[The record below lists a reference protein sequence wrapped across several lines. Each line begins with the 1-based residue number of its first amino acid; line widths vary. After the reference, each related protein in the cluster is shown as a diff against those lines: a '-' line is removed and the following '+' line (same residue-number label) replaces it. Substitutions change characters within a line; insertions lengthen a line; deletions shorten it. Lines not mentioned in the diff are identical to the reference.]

1 MPCAVVVLL
10 VAACSGGTEPAD
22 TNDERAAGEVHL
34 AYVEAGR
41 AKLRTVPEAATWYI
55 ETWYDSTGL
64 GQLDPAVWQT
74 RLDRACAQ
82 EFWANPGVLR
92 SLGDEFVSS
101 DFVAP
106 IRTPDMG
113 PVEMGNAYD
122 ALWVMAL
129 NYCREIIP
137 PEVIGGDP
145 PDLVPGG

>member
-1 MPCAVVVLL
+1 MGAVVVLS
-10 VAACSGGTEPAD
+10 VAAFSGGTEPAD

-34 AYVEAGR
+34 AYVEAAR
-41 AKLRTVPEAATWYI
+41 AKLQTLPEPVRWNI
-55 ETWYDSTGL
+55 ETWYNSTGL
-64 GQLDPAVWQT
+64 AQLDPGVWQA

-92 SLGDEFVSS
+92 DEFVTS

-113 PVEMGNAYD
+113 PVEMQNAYD

-129 NYCREIIP
+129 NHCRDIIP
-137 PEVIGGDP
+137 LDVIGGKP
-145 PDLVPGG
+145 PDFHLGD